1 MGQSVGQETRERLI
15 EAGKKVIFRKGFHGA
30 RISDITSEAGLAH
43 GTFYIYFKSKEEF
56 LLELLLSVRE
66 EILSLIE
73 EGKKAISEGELER
86 GRELVFVKPF
96 ELMVREKELAKIL
109 FFEAICTDTK
119 FQEFYRE
126 SKEVLLKETEEVL
139 RLLSVKKPEVKA
151 HILMGTARHLIE
163 LLILTG
169 QEVKVKW
176 MEVLKELGVCS

>member
-1 MGQSVGQETRERLI
+1 MGQSVAQDTRSKLI
-15 EAGKKVIFRKGFHGA
+15 EAGKRVIFKKGFHGA
-30 RISDITSEAGLAH
+30 RVSDITSDAGLAH

-66 EILSLIE
+66 EILTLIE
-73 EGKKAISEGELER
+73 DGKRAISEGSLEK
-86 GRELVFVKPF
+86 GKDLVFVKPF

-109 FFEAICTDTK
+109 FFEAICTDRK

-126 SKEVLLKETEEVL
+126 SKEILLRETREVL
-139 RLLSVKKPEVKA
+139 ELLRVERAEVKA

-169 QEVKVKW
+169 EEVNGKW
-176 MEVLKELGVCS
+176 MEVLRELGVYS

>member
-1 MGQSVGQETRERLI
+1 MGQSVAQDTRSRLI
-15 EAGKKVIFRKGFHGA
+15 EAGKRVIFRKGFHGA
-30 RISDITSEAGLAH
+30 RVSDITSEAGLAH

-66 EILSLIE
+66 EILALIE
-73 EGKKAISEGELER
+73 EGKRAISEGNFDI
-86 GRELVFVKPF
+86 GKDLVFVKPF

-109 FFEAICTDTK
+109 FFEAICTDRK

-126 SKEVLLKETEEVL
+126 SKEILLRETREVL
-139 RLLSVKKPEVKA
+139 ELLRVERAEVKA

-169 QEVKVKW
+169 EEVNGKW
-176 MEVLKELGVCS
+176 MEVLRELGVYS